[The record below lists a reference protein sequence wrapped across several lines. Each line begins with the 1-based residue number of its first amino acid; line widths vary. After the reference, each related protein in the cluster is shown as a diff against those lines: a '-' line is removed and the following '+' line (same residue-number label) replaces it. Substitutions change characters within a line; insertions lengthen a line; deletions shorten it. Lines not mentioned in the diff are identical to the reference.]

1 VAESVTIDR
10 RFNGPP
16 DSAQGGYACGV
27 VASRIESPS
36 AAVSLRA
43 PPPLET
49 PLEVRRGV
57 DGAVALYLGET
68 VIADGGP
75 ADLDLDVPDPVSLE
89 AAERASH
96 DVPWRD
102 EHPFPTCFGC
112 GPDRSP
118 DEAIAVLPGP
128 TGERDLVAAAWTPLE
143 EFADADGGVTPLF
156 TWAALDCPT
165 SFGVL
170 SPDAPT
176 HVLARL
182 EGRLLAPVR
191 AAEPHTVIAW
201 PVAREGRKAFGGA
214 AIHSADG
221 TLCAFSRG
229 LWIQVR
235 EPSAVG
241 ARR

>member
-1 VAESVTIDR
+1 MAERVTIAR

-16 DSAQGGYACGV
+16 DSAQGGYACGLL
-27 VASRIESPS
+27 ASRIDSPT

-49 PLEVRRGV
+49 PLEVRRG
-57 DGAVALYLGET
+57 DGGALALYDGEKL
-68 VIADGGP
+68 IADGEP
-75 ADLDLDVPDPVSLE
+75 ADLEIAVPEPVPL
-89 AAERASH
+89 AHAEQARRDASF
-96 DVPWRD
+96 DD
-102 EHPFPTCFGC
+102 HPFPTCFGC
-112 GPDRSP
+112 GPARSR

-128 TGERDLVAAAWTPLE
+128 VPGRDLVAATWTPLD
-143 EFADADGGVTPLF
+143 EFAGPDGAVTPLF

-182 EGRLLAPVR
+182 DGRLIAPVR
-191 AAEPHTVIAW
+191 AGEPHTVIAW

-221 TLCAFSRG
+221 TLCAVSRG
-229 LWIQVR
+229 LWIQIR
-235 EPSAVG
+235 DPATVG